1 MCLGNFTLSTWT
13 SQCLRSCLHGLCTF
27 SSAGNLMLYIFSN
40 LILNVLTYLVPLSIA
55 LKISYSPVWHISTNI
70 VERIH
75 WDKNMFV
82 LLSEWSICCK
92 KKKTC
97 YFRPPFIFV
106 LIFCVCVLES
116 RLFFLQI
123 QIKSYLDEF
132 FKNTNNIVWKQEF
145 RCWRFL
151 SSWGKIFLPF
161 YFDVQSSKKDPLLI
175 CFLIIIVLHKRSE
188 ICLQLT
194 YRTSPPLCR
203 FPRRMCHYRNTTL

>member
-92 KKKTC
+92 KKKRVISGHHLSLC
-97 YFRPPFIFV
+97 SFSVYVYQNLDYFFFRFRLNHIQMNFLKTQITLYGNKSLGVGDSYPLGEKYFCHFI
-106 LIFCVCVLES
+106 LMYNHL
-116 RLFFLQI
+116 
-123 QIKSYLDEF
+123 
-132 FKNTNNIVWKQEF
+132 
-145 RCWRFL
+145 
-151 SSWGKIFLPF
+151 
-161 YFDVQSSKKDPLLI
+161 
-175 CFLIIIVLHKRSE
+175 KR
-188 ICLQLT
+188 IP
-194 YRTSPPLCR
+194 Y
-203 FPRRMCHYRNTTL
+203 